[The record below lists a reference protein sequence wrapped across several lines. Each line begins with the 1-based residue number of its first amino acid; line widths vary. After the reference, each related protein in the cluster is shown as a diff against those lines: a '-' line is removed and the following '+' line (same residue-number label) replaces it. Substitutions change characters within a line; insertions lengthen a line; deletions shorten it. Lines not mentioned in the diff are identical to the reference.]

1 MRTPSSLQA
10 IVVALGTAAALAAC
24 GGSGTPGSPD
34 SAPLQLTLNFASSQ
48 PACTGGSADYT
59 ADSAPPDVVSATATL
74 PTPFPGQG
82 WRLSGTNR
90 SDDLFV
96 YVKCR
101 LTGLPPQRAYKAGF
115 SVEFLT
121 DAPMGC
127 IGVGGAPGEGV
138 TLHAGAT
145 AQEPQTVLQGDGHY
159 RVNLDRG
166 NQSVGGSQSQA
177 LGHIGNTLSTCNQ
190 RQFASKTLQ
199 PAALLQATTDAQGG
213 LWLHLGIDSGFEAY
227 SQVHLRSAVL
237 TLTPVVP

>member
-1 MRTPSSLQA
+1 MSTPSSLRRM
-10 IVVALGTAAALAAC
+10 AAALGVASAVTAC
-24 GGSGTPGSPD
+24 GGSGAPGSPD
-34 SAPLQLTLNFASSQ
+34 SSPMQLTLNFANSQ

-59 ADSAPPDVVSATATL
+59 ADTAPPDVLSGTAAL
-74 PTPFPGQG
+74 PAPFQGQG

-96 YVKCR
+96 YLKCR
-101 LTGLPPQRAYKAGF
+101 VTGLPPLRTYKAGF
-115 SVEFLT
+115 AIEFLT
-121 DAPMGC
+121 DAPSGC

-138 TLHAGAT
+138 TMHAGAT

-177 LGHIGNTLSTCNQ
+177 LGNIANTVSTCNQ

-213 LWLHLGIDSGFEAY
+213 LWLHLGIDSGFEGY
-227 SQVHLRSAVL
+227 SQVHVRSVVL
-237 TLTPVVP
+237 NLTPTPP